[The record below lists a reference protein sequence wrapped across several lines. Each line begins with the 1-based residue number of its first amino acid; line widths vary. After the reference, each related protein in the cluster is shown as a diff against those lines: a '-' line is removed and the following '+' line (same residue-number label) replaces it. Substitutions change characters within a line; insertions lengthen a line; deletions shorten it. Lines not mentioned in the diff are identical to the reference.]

1 MANDFLSQILGSV
14 LGGNAGAAGGLG
26 GLGGSLGGLGGM
38 LGNVLGG
45 GSQAAGEGDDASPVA
60 GKGALL
66 AALLPLAMQL
76 IQRNGGVGGLLDRL
90 KQSGYGQQ
98 AASWVSTGANQPV
111 DAEAVGQVVGTDELA
126 RLSQQLGVPSDQVAG
141 GLAQIL
147 PHVVNHLTP
156 AGDVPPDAD
165 DVLNSAL
172 SSLTQSFGR

>member
-1 MANDFLSQILGSV
+1 MANDILSQILGSV
-14 LGGNAGAAGGLG
+14 LEGGAGAAGGLG
-26 GLGGSLGGLGGM
+26 GLGGLGGM

-98 AASWVSTGANQPV
+98 AASWVSTGANEPV
-111 DAEAVGQVVGTDELA
+111 DAEAVGRVVGTDELS

-147 PHVVNHLTP
+147 PQVVNHLTP